1 MTFIDTYGRRLPPLK
16 PIRVRP
22 IEPTDPALYRTLSA
36 AEWDALMDA
45 KYGPETSND

>member
-1 MTFIDTYGRRLPPLK
+1 MNMRDNFNRRLPALK

-45 KYGPETSND
+45 KHGPEQGNG